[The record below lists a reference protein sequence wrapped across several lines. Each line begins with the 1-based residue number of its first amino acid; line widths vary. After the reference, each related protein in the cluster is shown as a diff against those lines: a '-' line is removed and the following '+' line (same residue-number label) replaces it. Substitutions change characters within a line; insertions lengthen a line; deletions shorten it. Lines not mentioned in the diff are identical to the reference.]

1 MTDSASA
8 RTPRKRPS
16 SLAAFTR
23 RLVREKPLGTVGA
36 VITLLLLLTGIFANF
51 LAPYGSNEQHSADML
66 SPPSARYLLGTDNM
80 GRDMLSRVIYGARI
94 SVIVGLSA
102 ATLATAISTFIGL
115 VSGYVGGK
123 LDLLVQR
130 LVDSWMCF
138 PILIVL
144 MVVISMIGPGL
155 WQVILVMGV
164 GYGIVGSRV
173 VRGAT
178 LATKANVYVL
188 AAVST
193 GCSTTRI
200 LMKYILPNTMA
211 AIIILF
217 TTRVPFMILVEASL
231 SFLGYGVPPPAP
243 SWGGMLSG
251 AGRSY
256 MFMAPWM
263 VIWPG
268 LALGIVVFGV
278 NMFGD
283 ALRDIL
289 DPRLQGAGRYGIRL
303 RREAAARSESIS

>member
-1 MTDSASA
+1 M
-8 RTPRKRPS
+8 
-16 SLAAFTR
+16 
-23 RLVREKPLGTVGA
+23 GTVGA
-36 VITLLLLLTGIFANF
+36 VIAILLLLTGIFADF
-51 LAPYGSNEQHSADML
+51 LAPYGDNEQHPADML
-66 SPPSARYLLGTDNM
+66 SPPTAKYWLGADNM
-80 GRDMLSRVIYGARI
+80 GRDMLSRVIHGARI

-102 ATLATAISTFIGL
+102 ATLATAISTVIGM
-115 VSGYVGGK
+115 VSGYIGGK
-123 LDLLVQR
+123 LDLILQR
-130 LVDSWMCF
+130 FVDSWMCF

-178 LATKANVYVL
+178 IATKANAYVQ
-188 AAVST
+188 AAVAI

-200 LMKYILPNTMA
+200 LARYILPNTMA

-251 AGRSY
+251 SGRAY
-256 MFMAPWM
+256 MFRAPWM
-263 VIWPG
+263 VMWPG

-283 ALRDIL
+283 AVRDIL
-289 DPRLQGAGRYGIRL
+289 DPRLQGGAGRYGVRVKKG
-303 RREAAARSESIS
+303 AAAKGEPIPAERRDAAERG

>member
-8 RTPRKRPS
+8 TTPRKRPS
-16 SLAAFTR
+16 SFAVFAR

-36 VITLLLLLTGIFANF
+36 VITLLLLLTGIFADV
-51 LAPYGSNEQHSADML
+51 LAPYGSNEQHTSDML

-80 GRDMLSRVIYGARI
+80 GRDMLSRIIYGARI

-102 ATLATAISTFIGL
+102 ATIATAISTFIGL
-115 VSGYVGGK
+115 VSGYVGGR
-123 LDLLVQR
+123 LDLLLQR

-144 MVVISMIGPGL
+144 MVVISMIGSGL
-155 WQVILVMGV
+155 WSVILVMGV

-178 LATKANVYVL
+178 IATKANAYVT
-188 AAVST
+188 AAVAT

-200 LMKYILPNTMA
+200 LVRYILPNIMA

-251 AGRSY
+251 SGRSY

-263 VIWPG
+263 AIWPG

-289 DPRLQGAGRYGIRL
+289 DPRLKGAGRYGIRM
-303 RREAAARSESIS
+303 RRRMAAKDSEGG